1 MHLSGIDFFIVLLYL
16 GGMLFLGAFFKKYVN
31 TSQDYFLGGK
41 MLPFWAI
48 GMSIVVSDIGAI
60 DFVGATGQAYRFGI
74 VVANFDWIGSMPAMM
89 LAAFIFIPYYWRAG
103 VYTIPE
109 YLGKRYNDSVR
120 TIEAFIWVLFM
131 AFDLGVIFWASAV
144 LLNTLMG
151 WSIGVSLIVTAGVVG
166 FYTVSGGLS
175 AVVMTDVVQMII
187 MFVGGFAVIILGLWK
202 LGGWSGLIA
211 KVHALGPQ
219 YSDHFTLFLP
229 ANTKTPYPWTGIL
242 FGLTFVLAPAYFIGN
257 QAIVQRTLG
266 ARDEWNAKAG
276 VLWGSFFKMFIPLL
290 IVLPGLIALPL
301 FPGLK
306 DGDEAFPTLIKHLLP
321 PGLTGLV
328 FAAFFAALM
337 SSVDSYLNSAATLWT
352 KDVYQKFI
360 KKDADDD
367 HLLRMG
373 RWFTV
378 IFLVIGVVT
387 APLNKLFPGMYVYVQ
402 TMLSFFQGP
411 TLAILLMGMLWSRT
425 TRWGGLWGL
434 VVGVTSAVVMYILKG
449 SLFTI
454 DDPFLYISW
463 WSFLTAL
470 IVTYGVSILTPA
482 EPMEKLHGLVYGMV
496 SKDDAVQ
503 QAIQDRLDE
512 E

>member
-1 MHLSGIDFFIVLLYL
+1 
-16 GGMLFLGAFFKKYVN
+16 
-31 TSQDYFLGGK
+31 
-41 MLPFWAI
+41 
-48 GMSIVVSDIGAI
+48 
-60 DFVGATGQAYRFGI
+60 
-74 VVANFDWIGSMPAMM
+74 
-89 LAAFIFIPYYWRAG
+89 
-103 VYTIPE
+103 
-109 YLGKRYNDSVR
+109 
-120 TIEAFIWVLFM
+120 
-131 AFDLGVIFWASAV
+131 
-144 LLNTLMG
+144 
-151 WSIGVSLIVTAGVVG
+151 
-166 FYTVSGGLS
+166 
-175 AVVMTDVVQMII
+175 
-187 MFVGGFAVIILGLWK
+187 
-202 LGGWSGLIA
+202 
-211 KVHALGPQ
+211 
-219 YSDHFTLFLP
+219 
-229 ANTKTPYPWTGIL
+229 
-242 FGLTFVLAPAYFIGN
+242 
-257 QAIVQRTLG
+257 
-266 ARDEWNAKAG
+266 
-276 VLWGSFFKMFIPLL
+276 
-290 IVLPGLIALPL
+290 
-301 FPGLK
+301 
-306 DGDEAFPTLIKHLLP
+306 
-321 PGLTGLV
+321 
-328 FAAFFAALM
+328 
-337 SSVDSYLNSAATLWT
+337 
-352 KDVYQKFI
+352 
-360 KKDADDD
+360 
-367 HLLRMG
+367 MG